1 MDAMLEAGF
10 VTLLLMNLALL
21 GSSRLYASIR
31 TVAAQGVLLAL
42 MPIAF
47 QSDNLTWRLLAQSA
61 ASMTLKGVVF
71 PWLLMRAVREANA
84 RREMEPFVGYTMSLV
99 TGVGMLGVAFYLGTR
114 LPVPARSSLVVPMA
128 LFTVMVGLY
137 LIVTRRS
144 AVNQVL
150 GYLVMENGIY
160 AFGMSLA
167 QHEPMLV
174 EMGILLD
181 AFVAVFVMG
190 IAIYHISRE
199 FDHLDTDRLSSLK
212 D

>member
-1 MDAMLEAGF
+1 MDAIIEIGVVA
-10 VTLLLMNLALL
+10 LLLMNLAVL
-21 GSSRLYASIR
+21 GSSRLIACIR
-31 TVAAQGVLLAL
+31 IIAAQGVLLAL
-42 MPIAF
+42 MPLLF
-47 QSDNLTWRLLAQSA
+47 QADHLTWRLSAQAA
-61 ASMTLKGVVF
+61 ASMALKGIIF
-71 PWLLMRAVREANA
+71 PWLLARAVREVDA
-84 RREMEPFVGYTMSLV
+84 RREVEPFVGYAMSLV
-99 TGVGMLGVAFYLGTR
+99 LGVGMLGAAFYLGAK
-114 LPVPARSSLVVPMA
+114 LPAPERSTLVVPLA
-128 LFTVMVGLY
+128 LFTIMVGLF
-137 LIVTRRS
+137 LIVSRRS

-150 GYLVMENGIY
+150 GYLAMENGIY

-167 QHEPMLV
+167 EREPMLV